1 MDGTLRLAPGVEIP
15 ASVLGFSQTP
25 SGGPG
30 GQHANKTA
38 SRVELRVALSV
49 LPMHP
54 EAAARLV
61 SLAGER
67 LNGDGELI
75 LVCDQ
80 TRSARQN
87 RELVI
92 DRLRE
97 LVLAALVR
105 PKTRKRTRPSRASK
119 ERRLEAKRQRSGQLR
134 NRMDDA
140 G

>member
-1 MDGTLRLAPGVEIP
+1 MDGSLRLAPGVEVP
-15 ASVLGFSQTP
+15 ASALTFSQIAG
-25 SGGPG
+25 GGPG

-38 SRVELRVALSV
+38 TRVELRLALAA
-49 LPMHP
+49 LPIHP
-54 EAAARLV
+54 EAAARLAD
-61 SLAGER
+61 LAGER
-67 LNGDGELI
+67 LTRDGELI

-134 NRMDDA
+134 NRTDDDL
-140 G
+140 

>member
-1 MDGTLRLAPGVEIP
+1 MDGPLRLAPGVEIP
-15 ASVLGFSQTP
+15 YSALSFSQIAG
-25 SGGPG
+25 GGPG

-38 SRVELRVALSV
+38 SRVELRLALSA
-49 LPMHP
+49 LPIHP
-54 EAAARLV
+54 EAAARLAG
-61 SLAGER
+61 LAGER
-67 LNGDGELI
+67 LTMDGELI

-134 NRMDDA
+134 NRTDDA

>member
-1 MDGTLRLAPGVEIP
+1 MDGNLHLAPGVDIL
-15 ASVLGFSQTP
+15 ASLLTFSQTP

-49 LPMHP
+49 LPLHP
-54 EAAARLV
+54 EAAARLAG
-61 SLAGER
+61 LAGER
-67 LNGDGELI
+67 LNGEGELI

-105 PKTRKRTRPSRASK
+105 PKPRKRTRPSRAAK
-119 ERRLEAKRQRSGQLR
+119 ERRLEAKRQRSGKLR
-134 NRMDDA
+134 NRTEEP
-140 G
+140 